1 MANYKKYN
9 IFIFLSTVARNIFE
23 IFSSVFLYK
32 MGYNL
37 KEIMLFYF
45 ILYFTAILVNYISL
59 KLLYYINGRWILIFS
74 SLLFSYSFYYLINM
88 DNNITNLIIFSII
101 NSIASYTYH
110 SLRHYFAIEILP
122 KDNKQTS
129 TLNILIFTY
138 IALIF
143 APYIGAFVTEKYEIT
158 VTVILS
164 LVFSILGIIPILK
177 LDIKKQTNKKI
188 KLKQVYKKMP
198 KNKIKFFILEQFKVI
213 FLSLQPLYLYLNISS
228 KLEYIGIFNII
239 LGIASLIFIYIFIKK
254 INLNK
259 YFIYLNI
266 MFIITLLFK
275 INILNKNILLVIAF
289 FEGLFLKMYET
300 VSLTNIYNKDKNNV
314 IEYLIICEII
324 FCLTRSIIC
333 LACIFILDLKLI
345 LYLMIFGI
353 LLSGFVKVN
362 EKQKAK
368 VSVKQKLKD
377 FAKVVAQNKNRERI
391 REKHKDR
398 GQSL

>member
-1 MANYKKYN
+1 MTNYKKYN

-143 APYIGAFVTEKYEIT
+143 APYIGAFVTEKYGII

-164 LVFSILGIIPILK
+164 LAFSILGIIPILK
-177 LDIKKQTNKKI
+177 LDIKKQTKKKI

-228 KLEYIGIFNII
+228 KL
-239 LGIASLIFIYIFIKK
+239 
-254 INLNK
+254 
-259 YFIYLNI
+259 
-266 MFIITLLFK
+266 
-275 INILNKNILLVIAF
+275 
-289 FEGLFLKMYET
+289 
-300 VSLTNIYNKDKNNV
+300 D
-314 IEYLIICEII
+314 
-324 FCLTRSIIC
+324 
-333 LACIFILDLKLI
+333 
-345 LYLMIFGI
+345 
-353 LLSGFVKVN
+353 
-362 EKQKAK
+362 
-368 VSVKQKLKD
+368 
-377 FAKVVAQNKNRERI
+377 
-391 REKHKDR
+391 
-398 GQSL
+398 

>member
-1 MANYKKYN
+1 M
-9 IFIFLSTVARNIFE
+9 
-23 IFSSVFLYK
+23 
-32 MGYNL
+32 
-37 KEIMLFYF
+37 
-45 ILYFTAILVNYISL
+45 
-59 KLLYYINGRWILIFS
+59 
-74 SLLFSYSFYYLINM
+74 
-88 DNNITNLIIFSII
+88 
-101 NSIASYTYH
+101 
-110 SLRHYFAIEILP
+110 
-122 KDNKQTS
+122 
-129 TLNILIFTY
+129 IFTY

-143 APYIGAFVTEKYEIT
+143 APYIGAFVTEKYGII

-177 LDIKKQTNKKI
+177 LDIKKQTKKKI

-239 LGIASLIFIYIFIKK
+239 LGIASLTFIYIFIKK

-266 MFIITLLFK
+266 IFIITLLFK

-362 EKQKAK
+362 KKC
-368 VSVKQKLKD
+368 
-377 FAKVVAQNKNRERI
+377 
-391 REKHKDR
+391 
-398 GQSL
+398 

>member
-110 SLRHYFAIEILP
+110 SLRHYFAIKILP

-143 APYIGAFVTEKYEIT
+143 APYIGAFVTEKYGII

-239 LGIASLIFIYIFIKK
+239 LGIASLTFIYIFIKK

-362 EKQKAK
+362 EKC
-368 VSVKQKLKD
+368 
-377 FAKVVAQNKNRERI
+377 
-391 REKHKDR
+391 
-398 GQSL
+398 

>member
-1 MANYKKYN
+1 
-9 IFIFLSTVARNIFE
+9 
-23 IFSSVFLYK
+23 
-32 MGYNL
+32 
-37 KEIMLFYF
+37 
-45 ILYFTAILVNYISL
+45 
-59 KLLYYINGRWILIFS
+59 
-74 SLLFSYSFYYLINM
+74 
-88 DNNITNLIIFSII
+88 
-101 NSIASYTYH
+101 
-110 SLRHYFAIEILP
+110 
-122 KDNKQTS
+122 
-129 TLNILIFTY
+129 
-138 IALIF
+138 
-143 APYIGAFVTEKYEIT
+143 
-158 VTVILS
+158 
-164 LVFSILGIIPILK
+164 
-177 LDIKKQTNKKI
+177 
-188 KLKQVYKKMP
+188 MP

-239 LGIASLIFIYIFIKK
+239 LGIASLTFIYIFIKK

-266 MFIITLLFK
+266 IFIITLLFK

-362 EKQKAK
+362 EKC
-368 VSVKQKLKD
+368 
-377 FAKVVAQNKNRERI
+377 
-391 REKHKDR
+391 
-398 GQSL
+398 